1 MKCKVNYFEKV
12 ERDNA
17 MPYYLVRAT
26 GTQGSSNASTQMD
39 DGTDDVVINFAAM
52 QSRVFNFTKCL
63 FPATT
68 EQCEALEKMFDIDAD
83 NNVINSVYLYLM
95 SYSWETGKKF
105 YIKDAN
111 SDYLTEE
118 VETEVEKVATKDFV
132 LEGKPIRKGQKYT
145 EKIIQAV
152 PRVFTRIILTLFED
166 PKTGECVENDGEKP
180 EAIAKRNFEQGLRLG
195 RYEIV
200 E

>member
-1 MKCKVNYFEKV
+1 MKCKVNYFEKIG
-12 ERDNA
+12 RDNA

-26 GTQGSSNASTQMD
+26 GTQGSSDASAQMD
-39 DGTDDVVINFAAM
+39 DGTNDVVINFAAM

-68 EQCEALEKMFDIDAD
+68 EQCEGLEKMFDTDAD
-83 NNVINSVYLYLM
+83 HNVINSVYLYLM

-111 SDYLTEE
+111 DDYLTEE
-118 VETEVEKVATKDFV
+118 VETTTEVVADRDMTV
-132 LEGKPIRKGQKYT
+132 NGKPIRRGQKYT
-145 EKIIQAV
+145 KINTEEV

-166 PKTGECVENDGEKP
+166 PKTGKCAENDGENP
-180 EAIAKRNFEQGLRLG
+180 ELIAKRNFEQGVRLG

>member
-12 ERDNA
+12 ERENA

-26 GTQGSSNASTQMD
+26 GTQGSSNASAQMN

-68 EQCEALEKMFDIDAD
+68 EQCEGLEKMFDTDAD

-111 SDYLTEE
+111 GEYLMEE
-118 VETEVEKVATKDFV
+118 VEVEVEKIATKDITV
-132 LEGKPIRKGQKYT
+132 DGKPIKRGQKYT
-145 EKIIQAV
+145 ERETQFV

-166 PKTGECVENDGEKP
+166 PKTGECAENDGENP

>member
-1 MKCKVNYFEKV
+1 MKCKVTYFEKV
-12 ERDNA
+12 ERENA

-26 GTQGSSNASTQMD
+26 GTQGSSDASAQMN

-63 FPATT
+63 FPATS
-68 EQCEALEKMFDIDAD
+68 EQCEGLEKMFDTDAD

-111 SDYLTEE
+111 GDYLTEE
-118 VETEVEKVATKDFV
+118 VETTTEVVADRDMTV
-132 LEGKPIRKGQKYT
+132 NGKPVRRGQKYT
-145 EKIIQAV
+145 KTSIEDV
-152 PRVFTRIILTLFED
+152 PRVFTRIILTLFEN
-166 PKTGECVENDGEKP
+166 PKTGECAENDGENP
-180 EAIAKRNFEQGLRLG
+180 EIIAKRNFEQGVRLG